1 MSQIIRPRPIR
12 TDGSDAFAR
21 DTMSRRVPN
30 IIRETQ
36 RLNQDYP
43 DAIQEGLE
51 RLLRNIE
58 NNAPI
63 PRIDDPVW
71 AALFARHTGETWLNT
86 EWFFAET
93 YFYRLL
99 IEAVRWQRT
108 GRDPFAP
115 QKLTEIKGDAIRQA
129 LEAVRVQ
136 RGDPAVAVPAE
147 ERLADALLR
156 SLWGNRIDLSYKV
169 AAAHGSAG
177 DTDDLLV
184 DERHAA
190 VEYLLSREPG
200 EVHLVLDNAGTE
212 LAMDFV
218 LTDALLDGI
227 AERVILHVKRH
238 PTFVSDATYDDV
250 LILLAEMTGRGDFT
264 KGYGDT
270 AKEIGTRLQ
279 AALLDGRLLVEP
291 DIFWNSAWFL
301 WDMPPRFEQFFSRA
315 ALVIFKGDANY
326 RRLVGDAIWE
336 PQTPFTQVTS
346 YFPAPLVAL
355 RSLKSS
361 PIVGLPVALAERLDR
376 EDAQWRVNGRRGV
389 AQFAGR

>member
-1 MSQIIRPRPIR
+1 
-12 TDGSDAFAR
+12 
-21 DTMSRRVPN
+21 MSRRMPN

-43 DAIQEGLE
+43 DSIQEALE

-71 AALFARHTGETWLNT
+71 AALYARHTGETWLDS

-99 IEAVRWQRT
+99 IEAVRWQKT

-115 QKLTEIKGDAIRQA
+115 QKLTEIKGDALRQA
-129 LEAVRVQ
+129 LDMALAASGE
-136 RGDPAVAVPAE
+136 G
-147 ERLADALLR
+147 RLAEALLYA
-156 SLWGNRIDLSYKV
+156 LWGNRIDLSYTV

-177 DTDDLLV
+177 ETDDLLV
-184 DERHAA
+184 DERYA
-190 VEYLLSREPG
+190 VVDYLLSREPG
-200 EVHLVLDNAGTE
+200 EVHVVLDNAGTE
-212 LAMDFV
+212 LATDFA
-218 LTDALLDGI
+218 LTDALLDGV

-250 LILLAEMTGRGDFT
+250 LTLLAEMTGRGNFT
-264 KGYGDT
+264 KGFGD
-270 AKEIGTRLQ
+270 AGKEVGTRLQ

-301 WDMPPRFEQFFSRA
+301 WEIRRASEFLRPR
-315 ALVIFKGDANY
+315 G
-326 RRLVGDAIWE
+326 
-336 PQTPFTQVTS
+336 
-346 YFPAPLVAL
+346 
-355 RSLKSS
+355 
-361 PIVGLPVALAERLDR
+361 
-376 EDAQWRVNGRRGV
+376 
-389 AQFAGR
+389 AGHLQR